1 MRRKPRKLVAV
12 TQWVRTD
19 DSSPTWSKPSQQA
32 RSALHV
38 HTQPW
43 AYEAG
48 GHARRQAAGWSP
60 EKNIVVDTRIS
71 LQGVRRGKPT
81 VFTSRKAAVLKT
93 RGRVFRTPPGSKSG
107 ACLHRGNSGT
117 WESHL
122 SPCHIPGVGTG

>member
-19 DSSPTWSKPSQQA
+19 GSSPTWPKPSQQA

-38 HTQPW
+38 HTQQW

-48 GHARRQAAGWSP
+48 GHAGRQAGGWSR
-60 EKNIVVDTRIS
+60 EKNIVGDTRIP
-71 LQGVRRGKPT
+71 LPGVQRGRPT

-93 RGRVFRTPPGSKSG
+93 RGRVFRTP
-107 ACLHRGNSGT
+107 
-117 WESHL
+117 
-122 SPCHIPGVGTG
+122 